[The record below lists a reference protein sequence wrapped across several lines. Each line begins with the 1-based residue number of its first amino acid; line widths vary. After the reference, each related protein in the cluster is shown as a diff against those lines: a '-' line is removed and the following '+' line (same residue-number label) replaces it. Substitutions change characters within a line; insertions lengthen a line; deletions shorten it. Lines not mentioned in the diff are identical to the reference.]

1 VATLDMLAVGIAS
14 ALRPL
19 VFTTQSEEGIRNA
32 VEHLGWTLP
41 EGPVPAALTEL
52 AEDLQQLYPLL
63 VEVTDAL
70 NDAEVGEPLAD
81 VGDTRDVDAMAA
93 ELALNLTLFI
103 ERLHGLPAQLATQL
117 PGAYV
122 ADTRIADEF
131 TERLFDRML
140 SMELEREHVLLKALL
155 SFAGI
160 IERSVE
166 PAAPERFQPAFTRYR
181 IHWNRLWR
189 LFDPASLMRELYGWG
204 TPQIDSA
211 RLFAEVMPLSFALC
225 MPAELRYATTS
236 FAQKVT
242 PGVLPTDPPAA
253 QFWLPVYRAEDASL
267 HVAMTVLPKAT
278 SEELQGLALAL
289 VPSAVG
295 NVSLPFGT
303 DLQLNME
310 ASAQVGTGAA
320 LILRPDRAPQVV
332 LDVEGAAES
341 LGGGR
346 VAAALVWKAPEA
358 ATQQGVAANGGTTL
372 TAGSISIGV
381 GAEANGSQLTAF
393 ADLSIKEG
401 KLSVASPR
409 EDGFLSSVLPK
420 SVAAPFSFTLR
431 WSQDGLQFRGGAG
444 LSTTLSMNVSVGAVR
459 VQSLTLGIELSQDSL
474 MAEASLA
481 VSFNLGPAVLTL
493 DRIGFAADAR
503 STNGNLGG
511 ADLDLRFKPP
521 SGVGLV
527 VDASA
532 VVGGGYLFFDTQ
544 RGEYSGMVQLEIAG
558 RISVKAF
565 GLLHTRLPDGTR
577 GYSLI
582 VLITAEDF
590 QPIPLGMGFN
600 LLGIGG
606 LLAVNRTFNEM
617 ALRENLKN
625 NTLATLLFPRDP
637 VANAAQ
643 ILRNLAMVF
652 PAKPG
657 SYLFG
662 PLAKIGWASPTLI
675 EMNLALILEFGARQR
690 LIALG
695 RISSILPTREHGL
708 IRLNMDALGILDFDE
723 GTVSLDAV
731 LVDSRLVEKFVL
743 SGSMALRACLV
754 PGPQAGF
761 ALAVGGM
768 NPHYTSPA
776 GMPALDRIAISL
788 TSGDNP
794 RLTCDAY
801 FAVTP
806 NTIQFG
812 ARAMLYAAAHG
823 FSVQGDV
830 GFDVLIQLIPFHFI
844 ADFQASL
851 QLRAGSRS
859 LFKVKVKGELEGPR
873 PLRVSA
879 TATFEIFWCDVSISF
894 DKTLI
899 EGEKPPLPPAVDVLD
914 ELLVALCAPAS
925 WSTELPPQHHGVTM
939 RRLPP
944 NTPFALD
951 PLGELTVKQT
961 VVPLNTSRDLDR
973 FGGAPLGGA
982 RRFTVTGTIV
992 GLPADDAAPTH
1003 PARDLF
1009 APAQFFDLTDEERL
1023 ASPSFEEMDS
1033 GLVFTSS
1040 TFSIDPAGEQ
1050 RADAPLE
1057 FDTLIL
1063 DTDTAQ
1069 SAPKY
1074 TLGLDRLRRQA
1085 RFGSVAQASACKAGI
1100 GRFRN
1105 DAAPRAATLVTAGW
1119 CITSTTDLSAV
1130 PANAPATISWGDAR
1144 ALVKSLKR
1152 DVTDTTQW
1160 QSVPVY
1166 EVVS

>member
-1 VATLDMLAVGIAS
+1 MATLDMLAVGIAS

-19 VFTTQSEEGIRNA
+19 VFATQSEDGIRNT

-41 EGPVPAALTEL
+41 DGPLPAALTEL

-70 NDAEVGEPLAD
+70 NDAELGEPSTDA
-81 VGDTRDVDAMAA
+81 GDTRDVNALAA
-93 ELALNLTLFI
+93 ELALSLALFM
-103 ERLHGLPAQLATQL
+103 ERLHGLRTELAVQL
-117 PGAYV
+117 PGEYV
-122 ADTRIADEF
+122 AATQIADEF
-131 TERLFDRML
+131 TERLFNRML
-140 SMELEREHVLLKALL
+140 CMDLERKHVLLRALL
-155 SFAGI
+155 GFVGI
-160 IERSVE
+160 VERSAE
-166 PAAPERFQPAFTRYR
+166 PAAPERSQPAFSRYR
-181 IHWNRLWR
+181 IHWDRLWR

-211 RLFAEVMPLSFALC
+211 KLFTELMPLSIALC
-225 MPAELRYATTS
+225 MPAELRYATPS
-236 FAQKVT
+236 FTQRGA
-242 PGVLPTDPPAA
+242 PGVSPTVPPAA
-253 QFWLPVYRAEDASL
+253 QFWLPVYAAEDTSL
-267 HVAMTVLPKAT
+267 YIATTVLPKVT
-278 SEELQGLALAL
+278 PEELQGLALAL
-289 VPSAVG
+289 VPGAAG

-303 DLQLNME
+303 DLQLNLE
-310 ASAQVGTGAA
+310 VSAQVGTGAA

-332 LDVEGAAES
+332 LDVEGAGEALS
-341 LGGGR
+341 NGR
-346 VAAALVWKAPEA
+346 VATALAWKAPEE
-358 ATQQGVAANGGTTL
+358 ATPQGVAASGGTTL
-372 TAGSISIGV
+372 TAGGISIGV
-381 GAEANGSQLTAF
+381 GAEANGGQVAAF
-393 ADLSIKEG
+393 AELSVEDG
-401 KLSVASPR
+401 KLSIVTPQD
-409 EDGFLSSVLPK
+409 DGFLSNVLPQNLT
-420 SVAAPFSFTLR
+420 APFSFTLR
-431 WSQDGLQFRGGAG
+431 WSQDGLQFRGAAG
-444 LSTTLSMNVSVGAVR
+444 LSTTQPVNRSIGPVR
-459 VQSLTLGIELSQDSL
+459 VNSLTLGIDLRQDGL
-474 MAEASLA
+474 TAEASLG
-481 VSFNLGPAVLTL
+481 VTFKLGPVKLTL

-503 STNGNLGG
+503 SANGNLGG
-511 ADLDLRFKPP
+511 ANLDMRFKPP

-532 VVGGGYLFFDTQ
+532 VVGGGYLFIDPQ
-544 RGEYSGMVQLEIAG
+544 RGEYSGMIQLEIAG
-558 RISVKAF
+558 RVSVTAF
-565 GLLHTRLPDGTR
+565 GLLDTRLPDGNP

-606 LLAVNRTFNEM
+606 LLAINRTFNEA

-625 NTLATLLFPRDP
+625 DTLATLLFPRDP

-643 ILRNLAMVF
+643 ILRNLATVF
-652 PAKPG
+652 PAQQG

-662 PLAKIGWASPTLI
+662 PLAKIGWASPMLI
-675 EMNLALILEFGARQR
+675 EMNLALILEFGSRLR

-708 IRLNMDALGILDFDE
+708 IRLNMDAVGILDFDQ

-743 SGSMALRACLV
+743 SGSMVLRACLV

-768 NPHYTSPA
+768 NPHYAPPA
-776 GMPALDRIAISL
+776 GMPTLSRIAISL

-851 QLRAGSRS
+851 QLKAGSHS
-859 LFKVKVKGELEGPR
+859 LFKVSVKGELEGPR

-879 TATFEIFWCDVSISF
+879 RATFEIFWCDFSISF

-899 EGEKPPLPPAVDVLD
+899 DGEKPPLPPAVDVLR
-914 ELLVALCAPAS
+914 ELLGVLNAPGS
-925 WSTELPPQHHGVTM
+925 WSGDLPPQHHGVTI
-939 RRLPP
+939 RKRPP
-944 NTPFALD
+944 DVPFALD

-961 VVPLNTSRDLDR
+961 VVPLNTGRDLAR

-992 GLPADDAAPTH
+992 GLSAADAGPARPV
-1003 PARDLF
+1003 RDLF

-1033 GLVFTSS
+1033 GLLLTSS
-1040 TFSIDPAGEQ
+1040 AFSIDPSREQ
-1050 RADAPLE
+1050 RAEAPLE

-1063 DTDTAQ
+1063 DTDIAQ
-1069 SAPKY
+1069 PAPKY
-1074 TLGLDRLRRQA
+1074 TLDLDRLRRQA
-1085 RFGSVAQASACKAGI
+1085 RFGSVGQASARKAGI
-1100 GRFRN
+1100 ARFRN
-1105 DAAPRAATLVTAGW
+1105 DAAPRAATLITAGW
-1119 CITSTTDLSAV
+1119 RVASTMDLSA
-1130 PANAPATISWGDAR
+1130 APATPSGALSWGDAR
-1144 ALVKSLKR
+1144 ALAKSLQR
-1152 DVTDTTQW
+1152 DGSDVARW

-1166 EVVS
+1166 EAVS